1 MGSDLD
7 FRSGDCVKRENRDLP
22 PFMDRKMRSAVA
34 ASIAPMATDIDRHP
48 PDAIP
53 IGNDWTRSLF
63 DGPFY
68 VSPPRDAAFPSTSLV
83 FVQSKDGNTG
93 AKNPASLGAGN
104 ADAHLLYEGLSRV
117 AADAVLAGAET
128 IRGGQILFSV
138 WHPELVK
145 LRGAL
150 GLPRHPTQIV
160 ATLRGLN
167 LDGLIFNVPEIPV
180 MLLTVGGCTDLMM
193 TALAE
198 RPWITPI
205 VMPTARDLPFAMRE
219 MRKRGVTRVSCVG
232 GRSIAGQ
239 LLDAGL
245 VSDVYL
251 TTSAKEGGEPGT
263 PLYPEPIAGDLVVRK
278 HGTRED
284 TGVIFEHISVSRV

>member
-1 MGSDLD
+1 LRISDCGLRILE
-7 FRSGDCVKRENRDLP
+7 FTE
-22 PFMDRKMRSAVA
+22 FAERKTRAAVDA
-34 ASIAPMATDIDRHP
+34 LIAPLTTDVDRHP
-48 PDAIP
+48 PDAVA
-53 IGNDWTRSLF
+53 IGSDWTRSVF
-63 DGPFY
+63 DGPCY
-68 VSPPRDAAFPSTSLV
+68 LSPPRHDAFPSTSLV
-83 FVQSKDGNTG
+83 FVQSKNGNTG
-93 AKNPASLGAGN
+93 AKNPASLGGGN
-104 ADAHLLYEGLSRV
+104 ADAHLIYEGLSRV

-128 IRGGQILFSV
+128 IRGGQIVFSV

-145 LRGAL
+145 LRASL

-167 LDGLIFNVPEIPV
+167 FAGLIFNVPEIPV
-180 MLLTVGGCTDLMM
+180 MLLTVGGCTDLMT

-205 VMPTARDLPFAMRE
+205 VMPTSRDLPYALRELRMRGIA
-219 MRKRGVTRVSCVG
+219 RISCIG

-251 TTSAKEGGEPGT
+251 TTAAKEGGEPDT
-263 PLYPEPIAGDLVVRK
+263 PMYRKPIGGELVVRK

-284 TGVIFEHISVSRV
+284 TGVVFEHFRLTS